1 MKTITKLLVLL
12 LAVVMLVPCLAAC
25 GGNGD
30 GNDTTVNNG
39 GPNNPGGEET
49 TTADGSVAMPP
60 VVQLT
65 DGNGGQYVYKVHK
78 ASSKAEGFA
87 GNATTDGNT
96 GFYCEDFYVAET
108 SEDALSFAVYTRNQ
122 TIQETYNVR
131 IAMVPQVGNMY
142 KELNQFYTNGEK
154 HDATIIKTMSAGSAA
169 TGNLLKDI
177 NSMQHVDLT
186 HKAFDQNSVKQFSM
200 GGKLY
205 YLSGDMNISSMDNF
219 APTIVN
225 MQMYNDRAE
234 AIVETFGDEIYSNI
248 YELVTEKMWT
258 MDTMLTIA
266 ELANVDVNKSD
277 GALSVTKGDTVGYFM
292 YSASPLYYFYG
303 AGGRISELDED
314 GYPELV
320 IAEDEN
326 VEIYEYL
333 IRNFN
338 TVKNSWIPQ
347 GASTDRKTNFY
358 GGGTLFTD
366 MTLWDVRKGLY
377 STATFEYGI
386 LPNPLY
392 EEGNDYACAIYFQ
405 NCHHLWAIPSMC
417 TDEANAGRLLQ
428 VFAVYSSLKD
438 STMDAYYTKT
448 MYLTVAGDK
457 GSREVMDIIRASL
470 SYDIAGLYDWGT
482 FMSTIKAAGGAAS
495 NQLTSKINNMDVAEE
510 AMQLTLE
517 KFKNPQYVPEE

>member
-25 GGNGD
+25 GNGD
-30 GNDTTVNNG
+30 GNDTTVDNG
-39 GPNNPGGEET
+39 GANNPDDGET
-49 TTADGSVAMPP
+49 TTADGAVVMPP
-60 VVQLT
+60 VLQLT

-78 ASSKAEGFA
+78 ASNAAEGFVSA
-87 GNATTDGNT
+87 DDSNQA
-96 GFYCEDFYVAET
+96 FYCEDFWVAET

-122 TIQETYNVR
+122 TIQETYNIR

-142 KELNQFYTNGEK
+142 KELNTFYTNGEK
-154 HDATIIKTMSAGSAA
+154 HDATIIKTISAATAA
-169 TGNLLKDI
+169 TGNLLQDV
-177 NSMQHVDLT
+177 HTLDYVDLE
-186 HKAFDQNSVKQFSM
+186 HPAFDQNSVKQFSM

-225 MQMYNDRAE
+225 MQMYNDLSE
-234 AIVETFGDEIYSNI
+234 TIVDTFGEDIYANI
-248 YELVTEKMWT
+248 YELVTEKLWT

-266 ELANVDVNKSD
+266 ELCNVDQNKSD
-277 GALSVTKGDTVGYFM
+277 GPLDVSKNDTVGYFQ
-292 YSASPLYYFYG
+292 YSASPLYYFFG
-303 AGGRISELDED
+303 AGGRISEIDED

-320 IAEDEN
+320 IAEDRN
-326 VEIYEYL
+326 VEIYEYIL
-333 IRNFN
+333 RNFN
-338 TVKNSWIPQ
+338 TVSNSWIPN
-347 GASTDRKTNFY
+347 GNSGPRKTNFF

-366 MTLWDVRKGLY
+366 MTLWDVRKQLY
-377 STATFEYGI
+377 TSAQFEYGI

-392 EEGNDYACAIYFQ
+392 EEGDDYACAIYFQ
-405 NCHHLWAIPSMC
+405 SCHHVWAIPSMC
-417 TDEANAGRLLQ
+417 TDAKNAGLLLQ

-457 GSREVMDIIRASL
+457 GSREVMDIIKSSL
-470 SYDIAGLYDWGT
+470 SYDIAGLYNWGL
-482 FMSTIKAAGGAAS
+482 FQDTILNADTAPS